1 MLLRAIH
8 LLIGYFQNIRDI
20 IRTARPM
27 SDTQRDCYGTHHINR
42 TICNGIPKSLG
53 KLNRGN

>member
-1 MLLRAIH
+1 
-8 LLIGYFQNIRDI
+8 
-20 IRTARPM
+20 M
-27 SDTQRDCYGTHHINR
+27 SDTQRDCYGTPHINL